1 MKKIIFAFFA
11 FALAGFAALNAE
23 TVTKNV
29 LLNKA
34 KSTYGPDGHGGQWA
48 VNSKIKLGNYYA
60 GGESYL
66 QFNLYEIDISAE
78 SIGQI
83 DSITCKKIG
92 NFSTPSNGE
101 ADVPSDLP
109 AFCLEIFAGATGD
122 AKADYDGAKL
132 TSLGKFSGLTTK
144 DFTDGFTL
152 ENLDI
157 NLSDEDYLTIAISI
171 DTSLI
176 PELASGGMGMEGLT
190 TVRFTLTEYVVPEP
204 STYAAIFGMLALG
217 FAVYRR
223 RK

>member
-1 MKKIIFAFFA
+1 M
-11 FALAGFAALNAE
+11 
-23 TVTKNV
+23 
-29 LLNKA
+29 
-34 KSTYGPDGHGGQWA
+34 
-48 VNSKIKLGNYYA
+48 
-60 GGESYL
+60 
-66 QFNLYEIDISAE
+66 
-78 SIGQI
+78 
-83 DSITCKKIG
+83 
-92 NFSTPSNGE
+92 
-101 ADVPSDLP
+101 P

-157 NLSDEDYLTIAISI
+157 DLSDEDYFTIAISI